1 MRPFETRLCS
11 SKNALFQKMIK
22 PKISPKDRTEFQEQ
36 LNIIYFLRVE
46 KMDRLR
52 ARRIKK
58 QGFSKT
64 ENVDY
69 ACRERLKTKKKHEN
83 DPSLNRR
90 SLHFGSLTN

>member
-22 PKISPKDRTEFQEQ
+22 PKISPKDRTEFQEK
-36 LNIIYFLRVE
+36 IIISIFFRVG
-46 KMDRLR
+46 KLPKWSDRR
-52 ARRIKK
+52 FYK
-58 QGFSKT
+58 QWFSKT

-83 DPSLNRR
+83 DP
-90 SLHFGSLTN
+90 

>member
-1 MRPFETRLCS
+1 MQIRKFVIFLMRPFETRLCS

-36 LNIIYFLRVE
+36 IIISIFFRVG
-46 KMDRLR
+46 KLDRLR
-52 ARRIKK
+52 AMLLKK
-58 QGFSKT
+58 QWFSKT

-83 DPSLNRR
+83 DP
-90 SLHFGSLTN
+90 